1 MKKGYRH
8 IVFDMPAMKEARSSA
23 RLASLCDGVV
33 LVVEAERLRWE
44 VLFDAKALLTKWNA
58 NTIGV
63 VLNKRR
69 FPIPEWL
76 YRML

>member
-1 MKKGYRH
+1 MKKDYRH
-8 IVFDMPAMKEARSSA
+8 VVLDMPAMKEARLAA

-33 LVVEAERLRWE
+33 LVIEAERLRWE
-44 VLFDAKALLTKWNA
+44 VLLEAKAQLLKWNA
-58 NTIGV
+58 NTLGV

-76 YRML
+76 YRTL

>member
-1 MKKGYRH
+1 
-8 IVFDMPAMKEARSSA
+8 MPAVGEVHSAA

-33 LVVEAERLRWE
+33 LVVEAGSQRWE
-44 VLFDAKALLTKWNA
+44 VVCKAKEQLLKWNA
-58 NTIGV
+58 NTLGV

-76 YRML
+76 YRTL